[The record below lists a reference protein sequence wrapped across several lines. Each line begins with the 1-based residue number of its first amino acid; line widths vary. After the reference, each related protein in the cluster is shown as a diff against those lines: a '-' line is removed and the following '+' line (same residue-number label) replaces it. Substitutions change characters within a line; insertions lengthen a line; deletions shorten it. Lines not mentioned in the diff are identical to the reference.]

1 MTVARTCQC
10 HLAVKS
16 SQMRGE
22 TPQALAL
29 PFHRRSSPH
38 EPRASSEVER
48 RLHSRQ
54 PVAFSHS
61 NQRSR
66 FVREV
71 RGAKARWA
79 AVWVRQKLE
88 HERRHSRGL
97 QVSFQNGAR
106 SVFPNLH
113 AIPSACCAQQKST
126 NKTTARPRSKPP
138 HNATL
143 ASTKE

>member
-1 MTVARTCQC
+1 
-10 HLAVKS
+10 
-16 SQMRGE
+16 MRRE
-22 TPQALAL
+22 TAQALAL
-29 PFHRRSSPH
+29 AFHRRSSPH
-38 EPRASSEVER
+38 EPRASSEAER
-48 RLHSRQ
+48 RLHSRR

-66 FVREV
+66 FVQGV

-88 HERRHSRGL
+88 HERRHSRG
-97 QVSFQNGAR
+97 QQASFQSGAR
-106 SVFPNLH
+106 SEFPNLH
-113 AIPSACCAQQKST
+113 AIPSACRAQRKST
-126 NKTTARPRSKPP
+126 NKTTARQRSKPP